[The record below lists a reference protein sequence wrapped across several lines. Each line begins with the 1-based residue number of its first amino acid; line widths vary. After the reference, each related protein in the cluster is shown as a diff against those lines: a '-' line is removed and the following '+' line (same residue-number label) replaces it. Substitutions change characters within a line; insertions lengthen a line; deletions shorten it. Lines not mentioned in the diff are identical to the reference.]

1 MLEPKVWNLSTYSGG
16 GGEYFLGK
24 SSEKV
29 FLSLESKGRAVQTEG
44 RRMLIKFLAEL
55 GETARES
62 EQQIGSV
69 DLPGRWASAPEQL
82 LILSH
87 NTNRLAGGDTESC
100 GWQRSE
106 YVFTLFPCLE
116 NWICILGRR
125 GFPVY
130 VVCVCVCVCVRVCA
144 CVCVCV

>member
-1 MLEPKVWNLSTYSGG
+1 M
-16 GGEYFLGK
+16 GGE

-29 FLSLESKGRAVQTEG
+29 FQSLESKGRAVQTEG

-69 DLPGRWASAPEQL
+69 DLPGRRASTPEQL
-82 LILSH
+82 LTLSH

-100 GWQRSE
+100 GLQRSE

-116 NWICILGRR
+116 NCICISGRR
-125 GFPVY
+125 GFPV
-130 VVCVCVCVCVRVCA
+130 CVWCGVYCIRSDCELRCPE
-144 CVCVCV
+144 